1 MGLGGPEG
9 GFVLCA
15 GLAVLEDEGLQ
26 LAISESAKICIA
38 Y

>member
-15 GLAVLEDEGLQ
+15 ALAVLVDEGLQ